1 MSTEPF
7 RVDPAVLDELASA
20 FEAFRDGAGTA
31 LLAVERVAGDAELAA
46 GSRWSPDTW
55 ASAQASLASAGELLE
70 RLASSTGAV
79 PGLLRSCADGYLAG
93 DRFAAELLAAIA
105 DGAPP
110 DPPPPLLLAELPP
123 ATAPPPDVD
132 LRPQAAILRPDR
144 PEPAPPFRLDRLSA
158 PAVEFG
164 ARVAGI
170 TVVSPPAVLRPPSRW
185 YAAPV
190 ATRTPG
196 AAVPATDPPG
206 APAAALTPADSDVR
220 GTDTQ
225 RAEIL
230 RRAKRWSD
238 LGLGYSMSRTFEGY
252 RTDCSGMV
260 SMAWGL
266 PAPGLTTDTL
276 HQVAHPIGKDALLPG
291 DVLVNTAP
299 GAAGHTLIFAG
310 WVDDAH
316 TRYFAYEES
325 GGKGAHYGTV
335 PYPYWPGHGQFRP
348 FRLDALGK

>member
-1 MSTEPF
+1 MSTDPF
-7 RVDPAVLDELASA
+7 RVDPAVLGELASA
-20 FEAFRDGAGTA
+20 FAAFRAGVGAA
-31 LLAVERVAGDAELAA
+31 SAAAEQVAGDAEAA
-46 GSRWSPDTW
+46 ASARWSPDTW
-55 ASAQASLASAGELLE
+55 ASAQASVASAVALLE
-70 RLASSTGAV
+70 RLESSTDAV
-79 PGLLRSCADGYLAG
+79 PGLLRSCAEGYLAG

-110 DPPPPLLLAELPP
+110 DPPPLLLAELSP
-123 ATAPPPDVD
+123 AGTPPPDVD
-132 LRPQAAILRPDR
+132 VRPQAAILRPDR
-144 PEPAPPFRLDRLSA
+144 PVPVPPFRLDRLSA

-185 YAAPV
+185 YAAP
-190 ATRTPG
+190 AAARTSG

-206 APAAALTPADSDVR
+206 TSSAALTPTDTGARD
-220 GTDTQ
+220 TDTQ

-310 WVDDAH
+310 WADDAH
-316 TRYFAYEES
+316 TRYYAYEES
-325 GGKGAHYGTV
+325 GGKGAHFGTV
-335 PYPYWPGHGQFRP
+335 PYPYWSGHGLFRP